1 MAEAFKGTREK
12 LGKDLHGLIRDTK
25 ELLKSTA
32 ENVTDDTADLR
43 KRLEERLDG
52 IVKNMRMK
60 AKAAEDV
67 LKGSLDATDEVIR
80 GHPYPAIGISLGI
93 GVLLGMLFHRRR

>member
-12 LGKDLHGLIRDTK
+12 LGKDLHGLIHDTK

-32 ENVTDDTADLR
+32 DNVSDDTAELR
-43 KRLEERLDG
+43 KRVEQRLDG
-52 IVKNMRMK
+52 IVKGLRQK
-60 AKAAEDV
+60 AQAAEDV
-67 LKGSLDATDEVIR
+67 LKDSLGATDEVIR
-80 GHPYPAIGISLGI
+80 GHPYPAIGISLAV